1 LNAEKA
7 LPSPLKKQ
15 PSNFWKLII
24 MAKLRIT
31 QLRSGIGTKP
41 NQRATLKALG
51 LRRIRHEVVQND
63 SPQIRGMIAK
73 VVHLISVE
81 ETN

>member
-1 LNAEKA
+1 
-7 LPSPLKKQ
+7 
-15 PSNFWKLII
+15 

-63 SPQIRGMIAK
+63 TPQIRGMIAT

-81 ETN
+81 ETK

>member
-1 LNAEKA
+1 
-7 LPSPLKKQ
+7 
-15 PSNFWKLII
+15 

-41 NQRATLKALG
+41 NQRTTLKALG

-81 ETN
+81 ETK

>member
-1 LNAEKA
+1 
-7 LPSPLKKQ
+7 
-15 PSNFWKLII
+15 

-31 QLRSGIGTKP
+31 QLRSTIGTKP
-41 NQRATLKALG
+41 AQKATLKALG
-51 LRRIRHEVVQND
+51 LRKIRHEVVKND

-81 ETN
+81 ETK

>member
-1 LNAEKA
+1 
-7 LPSPLKKQ
+7 
-15 PSNFWKLII
+15 

-51 LRRIRHEVVQND
+51 LRRIRHEVVKND
-63 SPQIRGMIAK
+63 SPQIRGMIAT
-73 VVHLISVE
+73 VIHLIAVE
-81 ETN
+81 ETK

>member
-1 LNAEKA
+1 
-7 LPSPLKKQ
+7 
-15 PSNFWKLII
+15 
-24 MAKLRIT
+24 MAKLRII

-51 LRRIRHEVVQND
+51 LRRIRHEVVKND

-73 VVHLISVE
+73 VIHLIAVE

>member
-1 LNAEKA
+1 
-7 LPSPLKKQ
+7 
-15 PSNFWKLII
+15 
-24 MAKLRIT
+24 MATLQIT

-51 LRRIRHEVVQND
+51 LRRIRHEVVKND

-73 VVHLISVE
+73 VIHLISVE
-81 ETN
+81 ETK

>member
-1 LNAEKA
+1 
-7 LPSPLKKQ
+7 
-15 PSNFWKLII
+15 
-24 MAKLRIT
+24 MAKLRIK

-63 SPQIRGMIAK
+63 TPQIRGMIAT

-81 ETN
+81 EAK

>member
-1 LNAEKA
+1 
-7 LPSPLKKQ
+7 
-15 PSNFWKLII
+15 
-24 MAKLRIT
+24 MVKLRIT

-41 NQRATLKALG
+41 AQRATLKALG
-51 LRRIRHEVVQND
+51 LRKIRHEVVKND